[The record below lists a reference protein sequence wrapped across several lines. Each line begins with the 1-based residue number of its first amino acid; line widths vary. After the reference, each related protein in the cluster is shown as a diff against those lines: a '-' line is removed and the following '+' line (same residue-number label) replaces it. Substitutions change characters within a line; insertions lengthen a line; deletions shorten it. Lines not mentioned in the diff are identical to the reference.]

1 MLKCSCLYQSL
12 HAFSGIGFL
21 LGSFVMRPF
30 LPEEEGGHSS
40 SEVCSDLVTSN
51 TSLAMDM
58 VSLDTIEEVMGG
70 NVTMEHSGKQN
81 LANLVYPFSITA
93 GCHLL
98 SASAFIILGEAIFY
112 F

>member
-12 HAFSGIGFL
+12 HAFSGVGFL

-40 SEVCSDLVTSN
+40 SEVCSDLVASN
-51 TSLAMDM
+51 TSLAMNMD
-58 VSLDTIEEVMGG
+58 SLDTMVEGIEG
-70 NVTMEHSGKQN
+70 NITMEYSGEQN
-81 LANLVYPFSITA
+81 LTNLVYPFSIAA

-98 SASAFIILGEAIFY
+98 SASAFIIFGEAMY
-112 F
+112 YL

>member
-1 MLKCSCLYQSL
+1 MV
-12 HAFSGIGFL
+12 AVGFL
-21 LGSFVMRPF
+21 LGSFVIRPF
-30 LPEEEGGHSS
+30 LPEDEGGHGS

-58 VSLDTIEEVMGG
+58 VSLDTIEEGMGG
-70 NVTMEHSGKQN
+70 NVTMEHSEEQN
-81 LANLVYPFSITA
+81 LANLVHPFSITA